1 MVVGAAAIYRTP
13 VVLLVEVLRGIFR
26 ISPGVSRRGLSSWL
40 ASAIGRHSSESL
52 YSANAIWDT
61 VSPRTTRRFL
71 VLSLDGRGVSF
82 TCCSIVHDSRKLT
95 VSLARSGIPAG
106 LKRLNSS
113 LRLSRTSHG
122 SMCEP

>member
-71 VLSLDGRGVSF
+71 VLWMDCRVVYF
-82 TCCSIVHDSRKLT
+82 RCCSFVTASHKFK
-95 VSLARSGIPAG
+95 VNLAGSG
-106 LKRLNSS
+106 L
-113 LRLSRTSHG
+113 
-122 SMCEP
+122 